1 MTIGNCTIDED
12 CVVRGTIYAN
22 RIVGDITNMFT
33 HKGAFSVPA
42 YNRARNLIL
51 VQGGIRYRR
60 RVSGQG
66 TIGLNMHVYLNGA
79 LIETQTTTV
88 NLPTGGSVDIAVSIQ
103 PFMNIP
109 ANTSATISFATST
122 SGSVSALGPEYNDTD
137 RAVWLMALS

>member
-1 MTIGNCTIDED
+1 
-12 CVVRGTIYAN
+12 
-22 RIVGDITNMFT
+22 
-33 HKGAFSVPA
+33 
-42 YNRARNLIL
+42 
-51 VQGGIRYRR
+51 
-60 RVSGQG
+60 
-66 TIGLNMHVYLNGA
+66 MHVYLNGA